1 MFFGLHE
8 RQLDDK
14 GRVAL
19 PASWRLSFG
28 ERCYLTAGENRCV
41 DVLSA
46 TDFEQMVG
54 EINDRV
60 RRGELPV
67 SRLRALTHSATEAVI
82 DRQGRVK
89 VDERLRTY
97 AQIGVPSKVM
107 VAGNYDRVEIWA
119 EAVYHEESAR
129 SASELARGDA

>member
-1 MFFGLHE
+1 MFFGLNE

-19 PASWRLSFG
+19 PASWRQSLG
-28 ERCYLTAGENRCV
+28 DRCYLTAGENRCI

-46 TDFEQMVG
+46 ADFEEQVAEMSA
-54 EINDRV
+54 RV
-60 RRGELPV
+60 RRGEVPV
-67 SRLRALTHSATEAVI
+67 TRLRALTHSASEAVI

-97 AQIGVPSKVM
+97 AQIAVPSKVM
-107 VAGNYDRVEIWA
+107 VAGRYDRAEIWA
-119 EAVYHEESAR
+119 EAVFQEEEAR
-129 SASELARGDA
+129 AARELARGDV